1 MNKNERLIRA
11 IGNVNEGYIKEAE
24 KSMARF
30 PMKMAVSLVLIIALG
45 LFLFLP
51 YSPVT
56 SDISGYRDSSYYPLI
71 ESIEEYRLSF
81 LQPRY
86 KNNFAWLI
94 SSLSM
99 MKDMAPPMNGGAA
112 PDMESGNGG
121 YVESTDNQVEGVIES
136 DIFKMSDKYIFRL
149 AYNEVRDA
157 NGDFSHTYLALNV
170 YSIDKENSALVSTI
184 EIPITNVGGHHYFGN
199 EEMYLSADC
208 KTVTVLEKYN
218 VTNNKPALAIYSIDV
233 SDVYNMT
240 VKATATMDGDLN
252 TSRMVDGKLILVTQ
266 HNFYRNSIDYSD
278 PQSFVPTIDSGDGP
292 ECIRFENI
300 IYPENID
307 GTTYSVVAMMDS
319 ENLELLGA
327 NALLNF
333 TNEVYISENTVY
345 IAREYSA
352 EYQSQNGYITKT
364 MTDLAVLNYSGAHL
378 ENRGIIT
385 MEGEIEDR
393 FSLDERDGYLR
404 AVVSTL
410 ERQSSS
416 NSVTASLSAV
426 RNASLYIY
434 DLKDNSLAY
443 SVEDFAIPGESVS
456 AARFDGDRLY
466 VCTAV
471 IVSFTDPVYFFDLS
485 DYENITF
492 SDTGVIL
499 GYSDHLINYGE
510 GISLGIGQLDWNTS
524 KVSIYTEKGDK
535 VETVDYIFVGMY
547 STEYKS
553 YYVNREENLFGFSAN
568 QFVDPQTGE
577 QYYHAYILL
586 SFDGEGYRAEV
597 FPMAENYSAV
607 FTRAVLVDGYLYIT
621 TPKSLIVR
629 KIY

>member
-99 MKDMAPPMNGGAA
+99 MEGMSPPKDSGAS

-121 YVESTDNQVEGVIES
+121 YVEATDNQVEGVIES

-157 NGDFSHTYLALNV
+157 NDDFSYTHLALNV
-170 YSIDKENSALVSTI
+170 YSIDKENSVLVSTI
-184 EIPITNVGGHHYFGN
+184 EIPITTVGGHHYFGN

-208 KTVTVLEKYN
+208 RTVTVLEKYN
-218 VTNNKPALAIYSIDV
+218 ITNSKPALAIYSIDV
-233 SDVYNMT
+233 SDVNNMT
-240 VKATATMDGDLN
+240 VKATATMDGELN
-252 TSRMVDGKLILVTQ
+252 TSRMVDGKLLLVTQ

-333 TNEVYISENTVY
+333 TNEVYISENNVY

-352 EYQSQNGYITKT
+352 AYQSQSGYITKT
-364 MTDLAVLNYSGAHL
+364 MTDLVVLN
-378 ENRGIIT
+378 
-385 MEGEIEDR
+385 
-393 FSLDERDGYLR
+393 
-404 AVVSTL
+404 
-410 ERQSSS
+410 
-416 NSVTASLSAV
+416 
-426 RNASLYIY
+426 
-434 DLKDNSLAY
+434 
-443 SVEDFAIPGESVS
+443 
-456 AARFDGDRLY
+456 
-466 VCTAV
+466 
-471 IVSFTDPVYFFDLS
+471 
-485 DYENITF
+485 
-492 SDTGVIL
+492 
-499 GYSDHLINYGE
+499 
-510 GISLGIGQLDWNTS
+510 
-524 KVSIYTEKGDK
+524 
-535 VETVDYIFVGMY
+535 
-547 STEYKS
+547 
-553 YYVNREENLFGFSAN
+553 
-568 QFVDPQTGE
+568 
-577 QYYHAYILL
+577 
-586 SFDGEGYRAEV
+586 
-597 FPMAENYSAV
+597 
-607 FTRAVLVDGYLYIT
+607 
-621 TPKSLIVR
+621 
-629 KIY
+629 